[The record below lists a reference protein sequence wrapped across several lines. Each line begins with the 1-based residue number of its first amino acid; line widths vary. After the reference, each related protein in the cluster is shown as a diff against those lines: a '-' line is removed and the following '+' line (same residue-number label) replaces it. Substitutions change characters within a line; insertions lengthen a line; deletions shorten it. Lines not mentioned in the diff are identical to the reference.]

1 MVASSVIDLSSLALL
16 DLHESSQ
23 LHCHDINMDSL
34 DPTRSISI
42 GLSFI
47 QVNPI
52 QLLDS
57 MWQVMVDWCC
67 MAPHKVTT
75 DPLPGSLN
83 LRLVKAKEEFQLNY
97 FYKFCT
103 ETSSSVSSVAFC
115 PYDEPFMLLGSEDG
129 SIRLHSTNND
139 RWKKIF
145 LLTILKA
152 LLLKALDNLG
162 WHCG

>member
-1 MVASSVIDLSSLALL
+1 
-16 DLHESSQ
+16 
-23 LHCHDINMDSL
+23 
-34 DPTRSISI
+34 
-42 GLSFI
+42 
-47 QVNPI
+47 
-52 QLLDS
+52 

-145 LLTILKA
+145 YLQFEKPCSQRPLITWAGTVDNEPIVKVVWSTSRPCVFFILDTA
-152 LLLKALDNLG
+152 NR
-162 WHCG
+162 